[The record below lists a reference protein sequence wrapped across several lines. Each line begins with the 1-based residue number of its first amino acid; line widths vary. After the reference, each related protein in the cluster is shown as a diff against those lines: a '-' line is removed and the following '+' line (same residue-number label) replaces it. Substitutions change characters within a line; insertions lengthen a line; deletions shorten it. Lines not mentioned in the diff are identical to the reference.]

1 MGANT
6 VQMGSIGRYIVRTAL
21 GAFVLTL
28 ASLTGVVWVTQAL
41 REVDIVTNQGQTVL
55 AFIGITLLLIP
66 NLVVV
71 IAPIALVVALAYTLN
86 KLNTDSEIVVMNA
99 AGMSPWHVFWPFLV
113 VSLIVALLVSAVSFY
128 LAPKCLRELRIQL
141 TKVRADLVAN
151 VIQPGRFTSIDEQR
165 LTFHVRERRANGELL
180 GIFIDDRRN
189 PAERGTFLAERGQVL
204 EGESGTFLILEHG
217 SAQRI
222 QAKERDP
229 TIVLFER
236 YAFDL
241 SQLTG
246 GNATP
251 TFGANER
258 YIWELA
264 APDPDDPYVKANAA
278 RIRTEF
284 HERFSAVFYPF
295 VFAVISFAILGAP
308 RTTRQSRGFSILM
321 TIVAVGAV
329 RLAGFAML
337 IFSARTP
344 SVVYLLYGLI
354 AVVIAGG
361 LMLIGRGAIIEPPAA
376 LTSWIAAAQARL
388 SRTVP
393 AGGAA

>member
-1 MGANT
+1 
-6 VQMGSIGRYIVRTAL
+6 
-21 GAFVLTL
+21 
-28 ASLTGVVWVTQAL
+28 
-41 REVDIVTNQGQTVL
+41 
-55 AFIGITLLLIP
+55 
-66 NLVVV
+66 
-71 IAPIALVVALAYTLN
+71 VALAYTLN

-99 AGMSPWHVFWPFLV
+99 AGMSPWHVFWPFVV
-113 VSLIVALLVSAVSFY
+113 VSIIVALMVSFISFY

-151 VIQPGRFTSIDEQR
+151 VIQPGRFTSVDEQR
-165 LTFHVRERRANGELL
+165 LTFHVRERRPNGELL

-204 EGESGTFLILEHG
+204 EGASGTFLVLENG

-222 QAKERDP
+222 QTKDRDP

-246 GNATP
+246 SGATP

-258 YIWELA
+258 YFWELA
-264 APDPDDPYVKANAA
+264 APDPNDPYVKANAT

-284 HERFSAVFYPF
+284 HERLSAVFYPF
-295 VFAVISFAILGAP
+295 VFVVICFAILGAP
-308 RTTRQSRGFSILM
+308 RTSRQSRSFSILM
-321 TIVAVGAV
+321 TIVAVGVV
-329 RLAGFAML
+329 RLTGFAGL

-344 SVVYLLYGLI
+344 AVAYLMYGGIVGVIVGGLVLI
-354 AVVIAGG
+354 A
-361 LMLIGRGAIIEPPAA
+361 RGAIIEPPAILIGLVNA
-376 LTSWIAAAQARL
+376 LQARL
-388 SRTVP
+388 SRSAAAGSP
-393 AGGAA
+393 A